1 MTSNLQ
7 NKGTIEISDLKNL
20 LEDTSHDTHVSYF
33 IWPPF
38 WPPILRLYF
47 KIDLQWPPIFD
58 LTKDLD
64 SATPKTIEK
73 TPNMT
78 YLCWKWKIKIL
89 TSNLTSI
96 SGFFWMEVNS
106 MLMIPFSEVRLI
118 HGLPAKTKKVK
129 LFSLLGVKLVFKYTK
144 NDNLRFL
151 RSKWRSMTSN
161 PAQLLLAC
169 RRGHNS
175 ALYQFSAS

>member
-1 MTSNLQ
+1 MTFWPPFKRSNDWNWPPMTSNLQ

-20 LEDTSHDTHVSYF
+20 LEDTSHDTCFSHF

-38 WPPILRLYF
+38 WPPILRLYY
-47 KIDLQWPPIFD
+47 KIDLQWPPISE
-58 LTKDLD
+58 LTTDLD

-78 YLCWKWKIKIL
+78 YMCWKWKIKIL
-89 TSNLTSI
+89 TSNVTSI

-118 HGLPAKTKKVK
+118 HGLPAKTKKIEIFFHFGGK
-129 LFSLLGVKLVFKYTK
+129 ICLQKYEK
-144 NDNLRFL
+144 WQFLRFL
-151 RSKWRSMTSN
+151 RSKWRSMTSD
-161 PAQLLLAC
+161 PE
-169 RRGHNS
+169 
-175 ALYQFSAS
+175 